1 MLRLLR
7 RRSGQSFCTVGQH
20 LTRGLHLLI
29 LLMEAAIQQIQ
40 DSLESFQSVQQD
52 ILERLESIEKGAS
65 KSDSS
70 AGSNKSGDNK
80 SRFGSAHNG
89 AKSLHQAIGNHS
101 PANICTAA
109 INSQADPLA
118 RVDNSVQDEY
128 KGIKDKVANVKI
140 PQELRCGTSKAGI
153 KREDSNS
160 ANIISNCAKYV
171 ETTIKL
177 LWNLDEEPTRE
188 DLIEVF

>member
-1 MLRLLR
+1 
-7 RRSGQSFCTVGQH
+7 
-20 LTRGLHLLI
+20 
-29 LLMEAAIQQIQ
+29 MEVAIQQIQ

-52 ILERLESIEKGAS
+52 ILERLESIEKGGS

-128 KGIKDKVANVKI
+128 KGISMKDDYTIQDRKI
-140 PQELRCGTSKAGI
+140 IKQWVDKAKI
-153 KREDSNS
+153 VTDKEFPDSN
-160 ANIISNCAKYV
+160 YV
-171 ETTIKL
+171 
-177 LWNLDEEPTRE
+177 
-188 DLIEVF
+188 